1 MGPAPSTPSFEVRT
15 FHLSAAGIAAQL
27 QVDTRFGNWP
37 AVYILAD
44 AKRIYVGESLNV
56 AIRLRQH
63 KDSPEKRELSDARVV
78 LDERFNK
85 SAALDL
91 ESFLIRLLAGDGR
104 FQVLNRNDGITN
116 SDYFERDQYRA
127 AFQDIFD
134 HLRSHDL
141 FGQSRTAIENS
152 DLFKLSPFKA
162 LTADQ
167 EEAVATIVGTL
178 LNDLSSGA
186 KTTSVVT
193 GGPGT
198 GKTIV
203 GIYLMKLLSDLA
215 HGRADETGDAEAA
228 VSEFF
233 TDDRR
238 LQLRDLRLGLVI
250 PQQSLRASVRKV
262 FTKTPGLRRDM
273 VLSPFEVGK
282 ASAPFDLLIVDETHR
297 LTQRANMP
305 SAAQNKQFT
314 DINVALFGDDD
325 VAHTQLDWIRHQSY
339 HQVLLL
345 DVAQAVR
352 PADLP
357 TAVLDELTA
366 KAERAHRKFALISQM
381 RVNAGGDYIEYVRQV
396 LSNSPPA
403 ARATFEAYDLRLFD
417 SLTEL
422 RLALKERESH
432 AGLARLVAGY
442 AWPWKSKKDPDK
454 HDIELD
460 GESLR
465 WNTTAVDWVNSPTSA
480 DEVGSIHTIQGYDL
494 NYAGVIIGDDL
505 RYDVVAERLRFD
517 RGSYY
522 DTKGKEN
529 NPRIGRTYDDDDLF
543 RFVTNIY
550 AVLLTR
556 GIHGTYVY
564 ATDPAL
570 RAYLRRY
577 F

>member
-1 MGPAPSTPSFEVRT
+1 MAPAPGTPSFEVRT
-15 FHLSAAGIAAQL
+15 FHFSTAGIAAQL
-27 QVDTRFGNWP
+27 QVDRRFGNWP
-37 AVYILAD
+37 AVYVLAD

-63 KDSPEKRELSDARVV
+63 KDSPEKQDLSDARVV

-104 FQVLNRNDGITN
+104 FEVLNRNDGITN
-116 SDYFERDQYRA
+116 SDYFDRDQYRA
-127 AFQDIFD
+127 AFQEIFD
-134 HLRSHDL
+134 HLRSLNL
-141 FGQSRTAIENS
+141 FEQSRTAIENS

-167 EEAVATIVGTL
+167 EEAIASIVGAL
-178 LNDLSSGA
+178 LNDLSGGS
-186 KTTSVVT
+186 KTTSVVS

-198 GKTIV
+198 GKTVV

-215 HGRADETGDAEAA
+215 TGRADETADAEAA
-228 VSEFF
+228 LSEFF

-238 LQLRDLRLGLVI
+238 LQLKDLRLGLVI

-262 FTKTPGLRRDM
+262 FAKTPGLRRDM
-273 VLSPFEVGK
+273 VLSPFDVGK
-282 ASAPFDLLIVDETHR
+282 ASRGFDLLIVDETHR
-297 LTQRANMP
+297 LMQRANMP

-314 DINVALFGDDD
+314 DINMQLFGNDD
-325 VAHTQLDWIRHQSY
+325 VVHTQLDWIQHQSRHQI
-339 HQVLLL
+339 LLL
-345 DVAQAVR
+345 DAAQAVR

-357 TAVLDELTA
+357 TALLDELTA
-366 KAERAHRKFALISQM
+366 KAERSHRKFELSSQM

-417 SLTEL
+417 SISEL
-422 RLALKERESH
+422 RAALKECESH

-442 AWPWKSKKDPDK
+442 AWPWKSKKDPEK
-454 HDIELD
+454 HDIEID

-465 WNTTAVDWVNSPTSA
+465 WNKTAVDWVNSPTSA

-494 NYAGVIIGDDL
+494 NFAGVIIGDDL
-505 RYDVVAERLRFD
+505 RYDPMAERLSFD
-517 RGSYY
+517 RGSYH

-529 NPRIGRTYDDDDLF
+529 NPRIGRTYDDDELF

-556 GIHGTYVY
+556 GIRGTYVY
-564 ATDPAL
+564 ATNPAL

>member
-1 MGPAPSTPSFEVRT
+1 VAPAPSTPTFEIRH
-15 FHLSAAGIAAQL
+15 FHFSAAGITAQL
-27 QVDTRFGNWP
+27 QDDTRFGNWP
-37 AVYILAD
+37 AVYVLAD

-63 KDSPEKRELSDARVV
+63 KDSPEKRDLSDARVV
-78 LDERFNK
+78 LDQRFNK

-104 FQVLNRNDGITN
+104 FEVLNRNDGITN
-116 SDYFERDQYRA
+116 SDYFERDRYRA
-127 AFQDIFD
+127 AFQAIFD
-134 HLRSHDL
+134 HLRSRDL
-141 FGQSRTAIENS
+141 FAQSRTAIENS

-167 EEAVATIVGTL
+167 EDAVANIVEAL
-178 LNDLSSGA
+178 LKDLSGGT
-186 KTTSVVT
+186 KTTSVVS

-198 GKTIV
+198 GKTVV

-215 HGRADETGDAEAA
+215 TDRADDTADAEAA
-228 VSEFF
+228 LSEFF

-238 LQLRDLRLGLVI
+238 LRLKDLRLGLVV
-250 PQQSLRASVRKV
+250 PQQSLRASVKKV
-262 FTKTPGLRRDM
+262 FAKTPGLRKDM
-273 VLSPFEVGK
+273 VLSPFDVGK
-282 ASAPFDLLIVDETHR
+282 ASVPFDVLIVDETHR
-297 LTQRANMP
+297 LAQRANMP

-314 DINVALFGDDD
+314 DINMRLFGNDD
-325 VAHTQLDWIRHQSY
+325 VAHTQLDWIQHQSR
-339 HQVLLL
+339 HRVLLL
-345 DVAQAVR
+345 DTAQAVR

-357 TAVLDELTA
+357 TALLDELTA
-366 KAERAHRKFALISQM
+366 TAERSQRRFALSSQM
-381 RVNAGGDYIEYVRQV
+381 RVSAGGDYIKYARQV

-403 ARATFEAYDLRLFD
+403 ARATFEAYDLRLFE
-417 SLTEL
+417 SLSEL
-422 RLALKERESH
+422 RAALKACESH
-432 AGLARLVAGY
+432 SGLARLVAGY
-442 AWPWKSKKDPDK
+442 AWPWNSKRDPERY
-454 HDIELD
+454 DIQLD

-465 WNTTAVDWVNSPTSA
+465 WNKTAVDWVNSPTST

-505 RYDVVAERLRFD
+505 RYDPVAQRLSFN

-529 NPRIGRTYDDDDLF
+529 NPRIGRTYNDDDLF

-550 AVLLTR
+550 GVLMTR
-556 GIHGTYVY
+556 GIRGTYVY

-577 F
+577 L

>member
-1 MGPAPSTPSFEVRT
+1 M
-15 FHLSAAGIAAQL
+15 AGIAAQL

-37 AVYILAD
+37 AVYVLAD

-63 KDSPEKRELSDARVV
+63 KDSPEKRDLSDARVV
-78 LDERFNK
+78 LDERSNK

-91 ESFLIRLLAGDGR
+91 ESFLIRLFAGDGR

-116 SDYFERDQYRA
+116 SDYFDRDQYRA

-134 HLRSHDL
+134 HLRSLKL
-141 FGQSRTAIENS
+141 FEQSRTAIENS

-167 EEAVATIVGTL
+167 EAAVASIVGAL
-178 LNDLSSGA
+178 LNDLSGGS
-186 KTTSVVT
+186 KTTSVVS

-198 GKTIV
+198 GKTVV

-215 HGRADETGDAEAA
+215 TGRADETADAEAA
-228 VSEFF
+228 LSEFF

-238 LQLRDLRLGLVI
+238 LQLKDLRLGLVI

-262 FTKTPGLRRDM
+262 FAKTPGLSTDM
-273 VLSPFEVGK
+273 VLSPFDVGK
-282 ASAPFDLLIVDETHR
+282 ASGGFDLLIVDETHR
-297 LTQRANMP
+297 LMQRSNMP

-314 DINVALFGDDD
+314 DVNMQLFGDDD
-325 VAHTQLDWIRHQSY
+325 VVHTQLDWIQHQSRHQI
-339 HQVLLL
+339 LLL
-345 DVAQAVR
+345 DAAQAVR

-357 TAVLDELTA
+357 TALLDELTGR
-366 KAERAHRKFALISQM
+366 AERTHRKFELSSQM

-417 SLTEL
+417 SVTEL
-422 RLALKERESH
+422 RIALKECESH

-442 AWPWKSKKDPDK
+442 AWPWKSKKEPEK
-454 HDIELD
+454 YDIEID

-465 WNTTAVDWVNSPTSA
+465 WNKTAVDWVNSPTSG

-494 NYAGVIIGDDL
+494 NFAGVIIGDDL
-505 RYDVVAERLRFD
+505 RYDPVAKRLSFD

-556 GIHGTYVY
+556 GIRGTYVY
-564 ATDPAL
+564 ATNPAL

>member
-1 MGPAPSTPSFEVRT
+1 MAPAPSTPSFKVRT
-15 FHLSAAGIAAQL
+15 FHFSAAGIAAQL
-27 QVDTRFGNWP
+27 QVDRRFGNWP
-37 AVYILAD
+37 AVYVLAD

-63 KDSPEKRELSDARVV
+63 KDSPEKRDLSDARVV

-116 SDYFERDQYRA
+116 SDYFDRDQYRA

-134 HLRSHDL
+134 HLRSLKL
-141 FGQSRTAIENS
+141 FEQSRTAIENS

-167 EEAVATIVGTL
+167 EEAVASIVGAL
-178 LNDLSSGA
+178 LNDLSGGS
-186 KTTSVVT
+186 KTTSVVS

-198 GKTIV
+198 GKTVV

-215 HGRADETGDAEAA
+215 TGRADETADAEAA
-228 VSEFF
+228 LSEFF

-238 LQLRDLRLGLVI
+238 LQLKDLRLGLVI

-262 FTKTPGLRRDM
+262 FAKTPGLRRDM
-273 VLSPFEVGK
+273 VLSPFDVGK
-282 ASAPFDLLIVDETHR
+282 ASRGFDLLIVDETHR
-297 LTQRANMP
+297 LMQRANMP

-314 DINVALFGDDD
+314 DINMQLFGDDD
-325 VAHTQLDWIRHQSY
+325 VAHTQLDWIQHQSR

-345 DVAQAVR
+345 DAAQAVR

-357 TAVLDELTA
+357 TALLDELTA
-366 KAERAHRKFALISQM
+366 RAERTRRKFALSSQM
-381 RVNAGGDYIEYVRQV
+381 RVNAGGDYIEYVRQI

-417 SLTEL
+417 SVSEL
-422 RLALKERESH
+422 RVALKECESH

-442 AWPWKSKKDPDK
+442 AWPWKSKKDPEK
-454 HDIELD
+454 HDIEID

-465 WNTTAVDWVNSPTSA
+465 WNKTAVDWVNSPTAA

-494 NYAGVIIGDDL
+494 NFAGVIIGDDL
-505 RYDVVAERLRFD
+505 RYDPVAERLSFD

-556 GIHGTYVY
+556 GIRGTYVY

>member
-1 MGPAPSTPSFEVRT
+1 VAPAPSTPSFEVRS
-15 FHLSAAGIAAQL
+15 FPFSAAGIAAQL
-27 QVDTRFGNWP
+27 QADTRFGNWP

-44 AKRIYVGESLNV
+44 EHRIYVGESLNV

-63 KDSPEKRELSDARVV
+63 KESQEKRDLSDARVV
-78 LDERFNK
+78 LDKRFNK

-104 FQVLNRNDGITN
+104 FQVLNRNDGITD
-116 SDYFERDQYRA
+116 SDYFDRDRYRA
-127 AFQDIFD
+127 AFQAIFD
-134 HLRSHDL
+134 HLRSREL
-141 FGQSRTAIENS
+141 FAQSRTAIENS

-167 EEAVATIVGTL
+167 EQAVANIVGAL
-178 LNDLSSGA
+178 LNDLSGTI
-186 KTTSVVT
+186 KTTSVVS

-198 GKTIV
+198 GKTVV

-215 HGRADETGDAEAA
+215 SGRVDETADAEAA
-228 VSEFF
+228 LSEFF

-238 LQLRDLRLGLVI
+238 LQLKDLRLGLVI
-250 PQQSLRASVRKV
+250 PQQSLRASVKKV
-262 FTKTPGLRRDM
+262 FAKTPGLRKDM
-273 VLSPFEVGK
+273 VLSAFDVGK
-282 ASAPFDLLIVDETHR
+282 ASAPFDVLIVDETHR

-314 DINVALFGDDD
+314 DINMQLFGDDE
-325 VAHTQLDWIRHQSY
+325 VVHTQLDWIQQQSR

-345 DVAQAVR
+345 DAAQAVR

-357 TAVLDELTA
+357 TALLDELTA
-366 KAERAHRKFALISQM
+366 TAERDQRKFALSSQM
-381 RVNAGGDYIEYVRQV
+381 RVNAGGDYINYVRQV

-403 ARATFEAYDLRLFD
+403 ARAVFETYDLRLFD
-417 SLTEL
+417 SVSEL
-422 RLALKERESH
+422 RAALRECESH

-442 AWPWKSKKDPDK
+442 AWPWKSRKDPDK
-454 HDIELD
+454 YDIELD

-465 WNTTAVDWVNSPTSA
+465 WNKSAVDWVNSPTSV

-494 NYAGVIIGDDL
+494 NYAGVIIGGDL
-505 RYDVVAERLRFD
+505 RYDPVAERLSFD
-517 RGSYY
+517 RGSYF

-529 NPRIGRTYDDDDLF
+529 NPRIGRTYDDEDLF

-556 GIHGTYVY
+556 GIRGTFVY
-564 ATDPAL
+564 ATDPEL

-577 F
+577 L

>member
-1 MGPAPSTPSFEVRT
+1 MAPVLSTPSFEVRT
-15 FHLSAAGIAAQL
+15 FRFSATEIAAQL
-27 QVDTRFGNWP
+27 KADTRYGNWP
-37 AVYILAD
+37 AVYMLAD

-63 KDSPEKRELSDARVV
+63 KDSPLKRDLSDARVV

-127 AFQDIFD
+127 AFQDIFE
-134 HLRSHDL
+134 HLRSLDV
-141 FGQSRTAIENS
+141 FAQSRTAIENS

-162 LTADQ
+162 LTDDQ
-167 EEAVATIVGTL
+167 EEAVANIVGAL
-178 LNDLSSGA
+178 LNDLAGAA
-186 KTTSVVT
+186 KTTSVVS

-198 GKTIV
+198 GKTVV

-215 HGRADETGDAEAA
+215 TGRSDETADADASL
-228 VSEFF
+228 SEFF

-238 LQLRDLRLGLVI
+238 LGLKELRLGLVI
-250 PQQSLRASVRKV
+250 PQQSLRASVKKV
-262 FTKTPGLRRDM
+262 FAKTPGLRRDM
-273 VLSPFEVGK
+273 VLSPFDVGK
-282 ASAPFDLLIVDETHR
+282 TSAPFDLLIVDETHR
-297 LTQRANMP
+297 LAQRANMP

-314 DINVALFGDDD
+314 DINMQLFGDDD
-325 VAHTQLDWIRHQSY
+325 VVHTQLDWIQHQSR

-357 TAVLDELTA
+357 TALLDDISAT
-366 KAERAHRKFALISQM
+366 AERTRRKFALKSQM

-396 LSNSPPA
+396 LSNSPPPS
-403 ARATFEAYDLRLFD
+403 RANFEAYDLRLFE
-417 SLTEL
+417 SLSEL
-422 RLALKERESH
+422 RGALKECESR

-442 AWPWKSKKDPDK
+442 AWPWKSKKDPAK

-460 GESLR
+460 GECLR
-465 WNTTAVDWVNSPTSA
+465 WNKRAVDWVNSPTST

-494 NYAGVIIGDDL
+494 NYAGVIIGEDL
-505 RYDVVAERLRFD
+505 RYDPVAERLSFD

-543 RFVTNIY
+543 TFVTNIY

-556 GIHGTYVY
+556 GIRGTYVY

-570 RAYLRRY
+570 RTYLHRY

>member
-1 MGPAPSTPSFEVRT
+1 M
-15 FHLSAAGIAAQL
+15 AGIAAQL

-37 AVYILAD
+37 AVYVLAD

-63 KDSPEKRELSDARVV
+63 KDSPEKRDLSDARVV
-78 LDERFNK
+78 LDQRSNK

-91 ESFLIRLLAGDGR
+91 ESFLIRLFAGDGR

-116 SDYFERDQYRA
+116 SDYFDRDQYRA

-134 HLRSHDL
+134 HLRSLKL
-141 FGQSRTAIENS
+141 FEQSRTAIENS

-167 EEAVATIVGTL
+167 EAAVASIVGAL
-178 LNDLSSGA
+178 LNDLSGGG
-186 KTTSVVT
+186 KTTSVVS

-198 GKTIV
+198 GKTVV

-215 HGRADETGDAEAA
+215 TGRADETADAEAA
-228 VSEFF
+228 LSEFF

-238 LQLRDLRLGLVI
+238 LQLKDLRLGLVI

-262 FTKTPGLRRDM
+262 FAKTPGLSRDM
-273 VLSPFEVGK
+273 VLSPFDVGK
-282 ASAPFDLLIVDETHR
+282 APRGFDLLIVDETHR
-297 LTQRANMP
+297 LMQRANMP
-305 SAAQNKQFT
+305 SAAQNRQFT
-314 DINVALFGDDD
+314 DINMQLFGDDD
-325 VAHTQLDWIRHQSY
+325 VVHTQLDWIQHQSRHQI
-339 HQVLLL
+339 LLL
-345 DVAQAVR
+345 DAAQAVR

-357 TAVLDELTA
+357 TALLDELRA
-366 KAERAHRKFALISQM
+366 RAERTHRKFELSSQM

-417 SLTEL
+417 SVSEL
-422 RLALKERESH
+422 RGALKECESH

-442 AWPWKSKKDPDK
+442 AWPWKSKKDPEK
-454 HDIELD
+454 HDIEID

-465 WNTTAVDWVNSPTSA
+465 WNKTAVDWVNSPTSA

-494 NYAGVIIGDDL
+494 NFAGVIIGDDL
-505 RYDVVAERLRFD
+505 RFDPVAGRLSFD

-556 GIHGTYVY
+556 GIRGTYVY

>member
-1 MGPAPSTPSFEVRT
+1 VAPAPSTPSFEVRT
-15 FHLSAAGIAAQL
+15 FHFSAAGIAAQL
-27 QVDTRFGNWP
+27 RVDTRFGNWP
-37 AVYILAD
+37 AVYVLAD

-63 KDSPEKRELSDARVV
+63 KDSPEKQDLSDARVV

-104 FQVLNRNDGITN
+104 FEVLNRNDGITN
-116 SDYFERDQYRA
+116 SDYFDRDQYRA

-134 HLRSHDL
+134 HLRSLDL
-141 FGQSRTAIENS
+141 FEQSRTAIENS

-167 EEAVATIVGTL
+167 EEAVASIVGAL
-178 LNDLSSGA
+178 LNDLSGGS
-186 KTTSVVT
+186 KTTSVVS

-198 GKTIV
+198 GKTVV

-215 HGRADETGDAEAA
+215 TGRADETADAEAA
-228 VSEFF
+228 LSEFF

-238 LQLRDLRLGLVI
+238 LRLKDLRLGLVI

-262 FTKTPGLRRDM
+262 FAKTPGLRRDM
-273 VLSPFEVGK
+273 VLSPFDVGK
-282 ASAPFDLLIVDETHR
+282 ASRGFDLLIVDETHR
-297 LTQRANMP
+297 LMQRANMP

-314 DINVALFGDDD
+314 DINMQLFGDDD
-325 VAHTQLDWIRHQSY
+325 VVHTQLDWIQHQSRHQI
-339 HQVLLL
+339 LLL
-345 DVAQAVR
+345 DAAQAVR

-357 TAVLDELTA
+357 TALLDELTA
-366 KAERAHRKFALISQM
+366 RAERTHRKFELSSQM

-417 SLTEL
+417 SVSEL
-422 RLALKERESH
+422 RAALKECESH

-442 AWPWKSKKDPDK
+442 AWPWKSKKDPEK
-454 HDIELD
+454 HDIEID

-465 WNTTAVDWVNSPTSA
+465 WNKTAVDWVNSPTSA

-494 NYAGVIIGDDL
+494 NFAGVIIGDDL
-505 RYDVVAERLRFD
+505 RYDPVAERLSFD

-556 GIHGTYVY
+556 GIRGTYVY